1 MASAPGTRAS
11 PGDGLRLLVLAPRF
25 PYPLDKGDRLTVFNL
40 VKHFSRLHDVTLVT
54 FLEPG
59 QDPADRKHLDGFVDR
74 IETVPLS
81 KWRSYLRAVAGMLR
95 GRPLQVGYYSSPQ
108 MARRVDQVIRE
119 FEPDI
124 VYAHTIRMAPYLTGA
139 GRIPRVLAMQI
150 SMRLNYGRLARF
162 HKSLLRRLV
171 YRVEAWWAGRY
182 EPKIARCFDRCLL
195 ISETDVA
202 ALGSPRPGNILINP
216 HGVDFRFFT
225 STGSGAEESGDLVFT
240 GNMAYPPNSD
250 AVEWFVGDILPL
262 IREKVPGAR
271 LTVVGAEPVRSVL
284 ALAEDPAV
292 EVTGRV
298 PDLRPY
304 LDRAQVAIDPLRVGA
319 GLQNKVLEG
328 MSMAVPMVVTSVANE
343 GIGAEPGRHLLVADT
358 PGDFAAAVVALLQDE
373 GLRTTMGQAARRFI
387 AEQWSWEKHF
397 DDLERE
403 MLSLVAGAGGMTAG

>member
-1 MASAPGTRAS
+1 M
-11 PGDGLRLLVLAPRF
+11 RLLVLAPRF

-40 VKHFSRLHDVTLVT
+40 SKHFSRLHGVALVT

-59 QDPADRKHLDGFVDR
+59 QDPADRRHLDGFVDR
-74 IETVPLS
+74 IDTVPLR
-81 KWRSYLRAVAGMLR
+81 KWRSYLRAVLGMLR

-108 MARRVDQVIRE
+108 MARKVQQVIRE

-124 VYAHTIRMAPYLTGA
+124 VYSHTIRMAPYLA
-139 GRIPRVLAMQI
+139 DEPRLPSVLAMQI

-182 EPKIARCFDRCLL
+182 EPRIARRFDRCLL

-202 ALGSPRPGNILINP
+202 ALGSPRPDNIFINP

-240 GNMAYPPNSD
+240 GNMSYPPNAD
-250 AVEWFVGDILPL
+250 AVEWFVRDILPL
-262 IREKVPGAR
+262 VRKDVPGAR
-271 LTVVGAEPVRSVL
+271 LTVVGADPSQSVL
-284 ALAEDPAV
+284 ALAADAAV

-328 MSMAVPMVVTSVANE
+328 MSMGVPMVVTSVANE
-343 GIGAEPGRHLLVADT
+343 GIGAEPGRHVLVADT
-358 PGDFAAAVVALLQDE
+358 PGDFASAVVALLQDE
-373 GLRTTMGQAARRFI
+373 GLRTTMGQEARRFI
-387 AEQWSWEKHF
+387 VDQWSWEKHF

-403 MLSLVAGAGGMTAG
+403 MQSLVAGVGGMTAG

>member
-1 MASAPGTRAS
+1 M
-11 PGDGLRLLVLAPRF
+11 RLLVLAPRF

-40 VKHFSRLHDVTLVT
+40 SKHFSRLHDVALVT

-59 QDPADRKHLDGFVDR
+59 QDPADRRHLDGFVDR
-74 IETVPLS
+74 IETVPLR
-81 KWRSYLRAVAGMLR
+81 KWPSYLRAVLGMLR
-95 GRPLQVGYYSSPQ
+95 GRPLQVGYYSSPR
-108 MARRVDQVIRE
+108 MARKVQQVIRE

-124 VYAHTIRMAPYLTGA
+124 VYSHTIRMAPYLA
-139 GRIPRVLAMQI
+139 DERRLPSVLAMQI

-162 HKSLLRRLV
+162 HRSLLRRLV

-182 EPKIARCFDRCLL
+182 EPKIARRFDRCLL

-202 ALGSPRPGNILINP
+202 ALGSSRPGNILINP

-240 GNMAYPPNSD
+240 GNMSYPPNAD
-250 AVEWFVGDILPL
+250 AVDWFVSDILPL
-262 IREKVPGAR
+262 VHREVPGAR
-271 LTVVGAEPVRSVL
+271 LTVVGAEPVQSVL
-284 ALAEDPAV
+284 ALAADAAV
-292 EVTGRV
+292 EVIGRV

-328 MSMAVPMVVTSVANE
+328 MSMGVPMVVTSVANE
-343 GIGAEPGRHLLVADT
+343 GIGAEPGRHVLVADT
-358 PGDFAAAVVALLQDE
+358 PGDFASAVVALLQDE

-387 AEQWSWEKHF
+387 VEQWSWEKHF

-403 MLSLVAGAGGMTAG
+403 MQSLVAGAGGMTAG

>member
-1 MASAPGTRAS
+1 M
-11 PGDGLRLLVLAPRF
+11 RLLVLAPRF

-40 VKHFSRLHDVTLVT
+40 SKHFSRLHDVALVT

-59 QDPADRKHLDGFVDR
+59 QDPADRRHLDGFVDR
-74 IETVPLS
+74 IETVPLR
-81 KWRSYLRAVAGMLR
+81 KWPSYLRAVLGMLR
-95 GRPLQVGYYSSPQ
+95 GRPLQVGYYSSPR
-108 MARRVDQVIRE
+108 MARKVQQVIRE

-124 VYAHTIRMAPYLTGA
+124 VYSHTIRMAPYLA
-139 GRIPRVLAMQI
+139 DERRLPSVLAMQI
-150 SMRLNYGRLARF
+150 SMRLNYGRLAKF
-162 HKSLLRRLV
+162 HRSLLRRLV

-182 EPKIARCFDRCLL
+182 EPRIARRFDRCLL

-240 GNMAYPPNSD
+240 GNMSYPPNAD
-250 AVEWFVGDILPL
+250 AVDWFVRDILPL
-262 IREKVPGAR
+262 VHREVPGAR
-271 LTVVGAEPVRSVL
+271 LTVVGAEPVQSVL
-284 ALAEDPAV
+284 ALAADAAV

-328 MSMAVPMVVTSVANE
+328 MSMGVPMVVTSVANE
-343 GIGAEPGRHLLVADT
+343 GIGAEPGRHVLVADT
-358 PGDFAAAVVALLQDE
+358 PGDFASAVVALLQDE

-387 AEQWSWEKHF
+387 VEQWSWEKHF

-403 MLSLVAGAGGMTAG
+403 MQSLVAGAGGMTAG